1 MAYTRKST
9 TLRTIRLTRDLDNLL
24 QKDAKSKRISI
35 NSLLTSIIVKYAEW
49 DRYAEKFGLVSL
61 TRTDTESIL
70 GAIDDNKLS
79 QIGQDLGKQ
88 ALKELMMLWF
98 KKIDVESVLE
108 EISLWCKY
116 TGNARYDLETDGR
129 NYTITLNH
137 EIGEKWSN
145 LIGHLIS
152 EGIKTEL
159 GIPNVMLNFTNN
171 LIIIKFFVLGNNRIL
186 ATIPWIV

>member
-49 DRYAEKFGLVSL
+49 DRYAEKFGLASL
-61 TRTDTESIL
+61 TRTDTRSIL

-171 LIIIKFFVLGNNRIL
+171 LIIIKFFV
-186 ATIPWIV
+186 PW

>member
-9 TLRTIRLTRDLDNLL
+9 KLRTIRLTRDLDNLV

-61 TRTDTESIL
+61 TRDDTRSIL

-137 EIGEKWSN
+137 EIGVK
-145 LIGHLIS
+145 
-152 EGIKTEL
+152 
-159 GIPNVMLNFTNN
+159 
-171 LIIIKFFVLGNNRIL
+171 
-186 ATIPWIV
+186 

>member
-1 MAYTRKST
+1 MT
-9 TLRTIRLTRDLDNLL
+9 
-24 QKDAKSKRISI
+24 
-35 NSLLTSIIVKYAEW
+35 
-49 DRYAEKFGLVSL
+49 
-61 TRTDTESIL
+61 
-70 GAIDDNKLS
+70 
-79 QIGQDLGKQ
+79 
-88 ALKELMMLWF
+88 LWF

-159 GIPNVMLNFTNN
+159 DIPNVMLNFTNN
-171 LIIIKFFVLGNNRIL
+171 LIIIKFFV
-186 ATIPWIV
+186 PW